1 MRRIDREPSF
11 ATLFSTLA
19 IAFPGAA
26 PTLAPGHRGVPQ
38 EAARRLRRGLETMQA
53 WRERARGR
61 RELLTLDGHMLR
73 DIGITRLQAEAE
85 AYKPFWRV

>member
-11 ATLFSTLA
+11 ATLFPTLA

-26 PTLAPGHRGVPQ
+26 PTLAPGHRG
-38 EAARRLRRGLETMQA
+38 LETVRA

-73 DIGITRLQAEAE
+73 DIGITPLQAEAE